1 MMTNC
6 CCRACVSNILRH
18 NCRQVIRRYMTMCF
32 KLPAMHGVIMI
43 CRYGRKWNS
52 VGQCWCVSPDSYVMH
67 RHICGHRMSVWD
79 VCRSIYIHISWGDWY
94 WWSVGSGLYYQN
106 LSDSSFQKKS
116 VHLHYNISIRKR
128 WRGHSCCSAPQ
139 ICSWSLSYFRS
150 Q

>member
-52 VGQCWCVSPDSYVMH
+52 VGQCWCFSPDSYVMH
-67 RHICGHRMSVWD
+67 RHICGHRMSEWD

-106 LSDSSFQKKS
+106 LSDSSFQKKIGTS
-116 VHLHYNISIRKR
+116 PLQYINKKKVERAQLLLCTTDMLLKFILFS
-128 WRGHSCCSAPQ
+128 
-139 ICSWSLSYFRS
+139 
-150 Q
+150 